1 MNITNKR
8 KNRKEATYI
17 IYEDMDHVGII
28 DYTKE
33 NMDLVDGKCEEWDLI
48 LEDELPFVIKDMT
61 KSETHYI
68 INIKSK
74 TTNK

>member
-8 KNRKEATYI
+8 NNRKEATYI
-17 IYEDMDHVGII
+17 IYENMDHVGII

-33 NMDLVDGKCEEWDLI
+33 NMDMVDNKYKEWELI
-48 LEDELPFVIKDMT
+48 LEDELPYIIKDMT
-61 KSETHYI
+61 KSDTHYI
-68 INIKSK
+68 IDIKSK